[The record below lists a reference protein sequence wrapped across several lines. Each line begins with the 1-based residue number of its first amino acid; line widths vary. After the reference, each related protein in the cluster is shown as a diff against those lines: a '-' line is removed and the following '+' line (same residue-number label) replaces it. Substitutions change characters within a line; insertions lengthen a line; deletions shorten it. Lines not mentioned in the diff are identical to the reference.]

1 MGKLIGK
8 CYCYSVVQLC
18 LTLCDPIK
26 CSTLGLSVPH
36 HLPEF
41 AQVHVHYIGNA
52 VQSSHPLIPSSP
64 SARSVFPSISNFS
77 NELAICIRLPKYW
90 SFSFSISLS
99 SKYSG

>member
-8 CYCYSVVQLC
+8 CYCNSVVQLC

-52 VQSSHPLIPSSP
+52 VQSCPTLWEPMDRGMPGLHVPQH
-64 SARSVFPSISNFS
+64 
-77 NELAICIRLPKYW
+77 LPE
-90 SFSFSISLS
+90 FAQVHVHCHQ
-99 SKYSG
+99 